1 VTLKTAGNYLSPD
14 LTGAASVAK
23 SGFTVTLIAAA
34 GSGLIPT
41 PPAGCGA
48 PVTNY
53 FSSARPLTVGSTGT
67 RSFASNE
74 QGTIFQDSTGAAIAD
89 PPVIGGNVSAI
100 Q

>member
-1 VTLKTAGNYLSPD
+1 
-14 LTGAASVAK
+14 
-23 SGFTVTLIAAA
+23 
-34 GSGLIPT
+34 
-41 PPAGCGA
+41 
-48 PVTNY
+48 
-53 FSSARPLTVGSTGT
+53 LTVGSTGT